1 MHIYIYDPYPEAR
14 KEEPASLLS
23 RDKGKGTRGI
33 GGGTDKGK
41 GTIETPL
48 KIARETNVE
57 KAVDTTKLSL
67 FTR

>member
-1 MHIYIYDPYPEAR
+1 
-14 KEEPASLLS
+14 LS